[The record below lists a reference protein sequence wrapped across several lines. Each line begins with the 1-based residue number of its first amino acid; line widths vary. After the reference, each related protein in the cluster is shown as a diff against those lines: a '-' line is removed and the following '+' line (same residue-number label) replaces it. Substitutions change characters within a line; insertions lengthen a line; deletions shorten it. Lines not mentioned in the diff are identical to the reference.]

1 MGNGVLKNFF
11 FNLKYRRLLL
21 NISLSLCAL
30 VVIPIL
36 FVGLFGNWHSQH
48 TLQKE
53 IDKSS
58 LQVLEQTR
66 RLMDYQLNHIDAMSI
81 QLANNDTLAKAI
93 EMKDLDT
100 IQPLLD
106 HIQYQLRE
114 IYINSPYIDSL
125 YVYYKHVNMVQSAIT
140 GLQPIDQF
148 EQKDL
153 LTSFNEMTNEKQWF
167 FSDTIN
173 LNNPSQNSFP
183 VTLIRPLPLLNEYNT
198 GAIIV
203 NLNKNVLFKS
213 PSAELMREG
222 EEIWMLHPDGTYGF
236 DIKQGISIAPDKL
249 SSVSNQLDK
258 EINNFDD
265 AYMGDNYRFSIVTS
279 PLTGWKYIYLVPTDV
294 LYSHTK
300 VNNWF
305 MLALVSI
312 SIIISLCFALII
324 GKRIYNPIQT
334 LIQIIGAKQN
344 LSEKRL
350 RTSSEREFPFI
361 LSAIEEFSKKE
372 EKLKEELQKNL
383 PVMRQNFLTNILHTR
398 TDHHEDQRRKLRDYG
413 INFSDE
419 DYFSS
424 VLIIDNYADFIKKY
438 PEIDQNLYR
447 YFIEKISEEILSE
460 KFNVVCINSDSSDI
474 IIVCNSCQKYNE
486 KELYEIALTAFKT
499 ISQQIKKHL
508 DITVSIGIG
517 AYVKQFGHIADS
529 YQAALQA
536 LELRAYKGNCS
547 IICSWQFKTEKSMDS
562 TIFKKRREFEQSMI
576 IAVKGADFAKITQTL
591 DEFFVFI
598 RKYEN
603 YPFVLAQ
610 HIILELLTSLT
621 HESAE
626 LGITGTSDE
635 DVELYN
641 KVMQFDTLDQLEAWI
656 TKYTQELIS
665 LLKEQLNQNHPDISN
680 QIVDYINQ
688 NYNKEI
694 SLNGIADKLNLDSSY
709 VSRLFKQKTG
719 VKFMEYLIS
728 LRIEKAKDL
737 LIHSSLSVKDIG
749 KTVGYNNTHSFI
761 RIFKKNEGLTPGKF
775 REKNNPKELDSK
787 EIY

>member
-1 MGNGVLKNFF
+1 M
-11 FNLKYRRLLL
+11 L

-36 FVGLFGNWHSQH
+36 FVGLFGNWHSQD

-398 TDHHEDQRRKLRDYG
+398 TDHHEDQLRKLRDYG

>member
-1 MGNGVLKNFF
+1 M
-11 FNLKYRRLLL
+11 L

>member
-1 MGNGVLKNFF
+1 MLKNFF